1 MVLSTTSDGGF
12 DLHELWNHCKNELKG
27 TIGQPNFSSYI
38 EPTRAVSYDKNE
50 LTVVVP
56 SSFVANWLQK
66 NCMETILS
74 LLEKKTAKNNRLKLV
89 VESHKPKRVSVPVP
103 VMQKKI
109 APPDM
114 LKQFKPQ
121 YSFDTFVVGKCNEF
135 AHASSLQC
143 AIKPGE
149 QYNPLFIYGGVGL
162 GKTHLMQ
169 GIGRYIAEKSPE
181 KNILYLSSEQFVNQ
195 MISSLQKGQME
206 KFRKK
211 FRTVDVLL
219 VDDIQFIA
227 GKDRT
232 QEEFFHTYNTLFEQ
246 GKQIVVSSDLFPKDI
261 KKLEERLKS
270 RFEWGL
276 IADIQA
282 PDLET
287 KIAIINKKAALN
299 GYKIPPEVGE
309 YLAETIKSNV
319 RELEGCLAR
328 VVAYSSLSGR
338 TLNLE
343 LAKETMDGVYSEA
356 KKHIDFQQ
364 IQTIVAEYYSLRIS
378 ELRSKKRT
386 KRVVLPRQMAMFLC
400 REYTDDSLPEIGK
413 KFGGKDHSTIIHAYK
428 KIAHEIE
435 VNTKLYNDL
444 TAIKK
449 SLGL

>member
-1 MVLSTTSDGGF
+1 MGLSTTSDDGF
-12 DLHELWNHCKNELKG
+12 DLHELWNGCKEELKKE
-27 TIGQPNFSSYI
+27 IGQPNFSSYL
-38 EPTRAVSYDKNE
+38 EPTRAVRYDENE
-50 LTVVVP
+50 ITVVVP

-66 NCMETILS
+66 NYLETILC
-74 LLEKKTAKNNRLKLV
+74 LLDQKTAKSNRIKLI
-89 VESHKPKRVSVPVP
+89 VESQKPKRVSVPVP

-109 APPDM
+109 ASPDI
-114 LKQFKPQ
+114 LKQFKSQ

-143 AIKPGE
+143 AKNPGE

-206 KFRKK
+206 RFRKK

-232 QEEFFHTYNTLFEQ
+232 QEEFFHTYNTLFEE

-276 IADIQA
+276 IADIQT

-299 GYKIPPEVGE
+299 GYQIPPEVGE
-309 YLAETIKSNV
+309 YLAETIKSNI

-338 TLNLE
+338 VLNLD

-356 KKHIDFQQ
+356 KKHIDSQQ
-364 IQTIVAEYYSLRIS
+364 IQGIVAEYFSLKIS
-378 ELRSKKRT
+378 ELKSKNRT
-386 KRVVLPRQMAMFLC
+386 KRLVIPRQMAMFLC
-400 REYTDDSLPEIGK
+400 REFTDDSLPEIGK
-413 KFGGKDHSTIIHAYK
+413 KFGGRDHSTVIHAYK
-428 KIAHEIE
+428 KIVREVEI
-435 VNTKLYNDL
+435 NTRLYNDL